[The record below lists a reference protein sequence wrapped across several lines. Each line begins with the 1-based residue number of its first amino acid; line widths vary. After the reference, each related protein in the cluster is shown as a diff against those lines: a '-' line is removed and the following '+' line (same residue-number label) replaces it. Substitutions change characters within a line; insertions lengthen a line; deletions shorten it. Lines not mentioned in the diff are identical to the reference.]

1 MLGDYI
7 GIRKDMRTKP
17 AIGKRRY
24 LHPPYLLYKVF
35 RQMGVVKVIPKIST
49 INWSNLT
56 TDFKELGGMTSV
68 APYKPRAK
76 QGFVSKESSE
86 TFQKKCSSNHLF
98 TCCDRRIM
106 AIMQYHEHRDT
117 HLAGKKARYRE
128 NKDAFRR
135 LALVKHHKDKFM
147 EEFQDLKATCGFRLR
162 VITEIMDSKTE
173 EGQ

>member
-1 MLGDYI
+1 M
-7 GIRKDMRTKP
+7 
-17 AIGKRRY
+17 
-24 LHPPYLLYKVF
+24 
-35 RQMGVVKVIPKIST
+35 IPKIST

-56 TDFKELGGMTSV
+56 TDFKKIGGMTFV
-68 APYKPRAK
+68 APYKPRVK
-76 QGFVSKESSE
+76 QDFVCKKSGK
-86 TFQKKCSSNHLF
+86 TFQKICSSNHLF
-98 TCCDRRIM
+98 TCCDQRIRG
-106 AIMQYHEHRDT
+106 IKQYHEHRGK

-128 NKDAFRR
+128 NKDAFTR